1 MTTGSL
7 PLGCKKPVIGQG
19 NSVLF
24 TKKFVL
30 NCLRDKEMDVKASA
44 LVESVA
50 EIEKGLCCQSV
61 NCSLIWAYF

>member
-7 PLGCKKPVIGQG
+7 PFGCKKPVIGKG

-30 NCLRDKEMDVKASA
+30 TCLRDKEMDVKASA
-44 LVESVA
+44 LVDSVA
-50 EIEKGLCCQSV
+50 EIDKGLCFVLSKC
-61 NCSLIWAYF
+61 